1 MRFTVSPG
9 SGVKFRLLA
18 LFLLNE
24 PGKAWNS
31 IAYNTEKDKNSLN
44 KSKLAK
50 KKLLFKVH
58 PKHRRSQILD
68 KRVTRDEISRT
79 QIFKN

>member
-31 IAYNTEKDKNSLN
+31 IAYNTKKDKNSLN

-50 KKLLFKVH
+50 KNYYL
-58 PKHRRSQILD
+58 RSILNIGAR
-68 KRVTRDEISRT
+68 KY
-79 QIFKN
+79 

>member
-1 MRFTVSPG
+1 MEQKIMRSTVSPG

-31 IAYNTEKDKNSLN
+31 IAYNT
-44 KSKLAK
+44 K
-50 KKLLFKVH
+50 KRQKF
-58 PKHRRSQILD
+58 
-68 KRVTRDEISRT
+68 T
-79 QIFKN
+79 